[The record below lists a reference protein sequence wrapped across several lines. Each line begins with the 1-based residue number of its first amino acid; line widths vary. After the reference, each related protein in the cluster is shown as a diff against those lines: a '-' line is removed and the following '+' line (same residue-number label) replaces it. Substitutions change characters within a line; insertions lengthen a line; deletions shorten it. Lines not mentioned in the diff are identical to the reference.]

1 MRASFILICGSV
13 MLLLSTFSSTTT
25 RAENIDTSC
34 TVFLNDVRTMG
45 ALFEDIYLSWAIHQM
60 ELQNQMARQQGIATH
75 LIDLDLID
83 IDTQRKF
90 LLDYCEQNPGHEF
103 VDGVTLL
110 YDQFPEA
117 E

>member
-1 MRASFILICGSV
+1 
-13 MLLLSTFSSTTT
+13 
-25 RAENIDTSC
+25 
-34 TVFLNDVRTMG
+34 
-45 ALFEDIYLSWAIHQM
+45 
-60 ELQNQMARQQGIATH
+60 MARQQGIATH

-117 E
+117 K